1 MKILQSL
8 SNIKHKAILTPVY
21 FAGLRV
27 GEVVKLKP
35 EDIDSDRRLIY
46 IRGSKGRKDRY
57 ALLSDIALRI
67 LREYYKEYKPSKWLF
82 EGARKGR
89 HISTRTVQ
97 AIFRQACEKAGIKK
111 EVSVHSLRHSFAT
124 HLLENGVD
132 LRYIQKILGHKSSKT
147 TEIYTHVS
155 KASIASIK
163 SPLDIVFKGEKP

>member
-8 SNIKHKAILTPVY
+8 SNIKHKAILTLVY
-21 FAGLRV
+21 SAGLRV

-35 EDIDSDRRLIY
+35 EDIDSDRRLI
-46 IRGSKGRKDRY
+46 GRKDRY
-57 ALLSDIALRI
+57 TLLSDIALRI

-111 EVSVHSLRHSFAT
+111 EVSLHSLRHSFAT

-132 LRYIQKILGHKSSKT
+132 LRYIQEILGHKSSKT